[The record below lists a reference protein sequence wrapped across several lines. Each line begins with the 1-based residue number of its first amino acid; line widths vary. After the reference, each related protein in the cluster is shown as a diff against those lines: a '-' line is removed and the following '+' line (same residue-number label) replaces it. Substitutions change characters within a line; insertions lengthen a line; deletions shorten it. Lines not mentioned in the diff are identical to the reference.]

1 MKIVYI
7 FYLRKHMKQIRNL
20 IDRKCPNY
28 WVENILSTIRDIRE
42 SLGKPIDE
50 AAERAKIIKEYEET
64 ADIANSID
72 IPEKY
77 SNYWFLWYYGDND
90 FSSASELA
98 VKYVANQ
105 YVDLLKQD
113 LHNLAGT
120 VWTYQDYQ
128 KKNEDTKKRLKKDLD
143 HMKESIDKREL
154 DRLSSSFNIFFKS
167 DLKPFYNSLL
177 YLTTTYS
184 STFRPTGDEF
194 DEGFNHTLNYL
205 RHSKVIVGK
214 ENILEF
220 LTNLIGKPV
229 TEENLDKTW
238 YDSEIVLCRI
248 IEGEIKLQTI

>member
-1 MKIVYI
+1 
-7 FYLRKHMKQIRNL
+7 MKQIRNL

-50 AAERAKIIKEYEET
+50 DAERAKIIKEYEET
-64 ADIANSID
+64 VDIANSID
-72 IPEKY
+72 ISEKY

-128 KKNEDTKKRLKKDLD
+128 KKNEDTIRLQTLTSNNKFIKKKN
-143 HMKESIDKREL
+143 DK
-154 DRLSSSFNIFFKS
+154 
-167 DLKPFYNSLL
+167 
-177 YLTTTYS
+177 
-184 STFRPTGDEF
+184 
-194 DEGFNHTLNYL
+194 TLNKRFAL
-205 RHSKVIVGK
+205 VIF
-214 ENILEF
+214 I
-220 LTNLIGKPV
+220 
-229 TEENLDKTW
+229 
-238 YDSEIVLCRI
+238 S
-248 IEGEIKLQTI
+248 IKKK